1 MNALTA
7 KPPTAPQPV
16 APALADT
23 GPEAASRFE
32 SRGRHDARL
41 HKEIIYLARIA
52 LVVLVIGGWELAAR
66 HRAIDPFFYGQPSK
80 VLTQL
85 QTWVHHGTSQGS
97 LWVQINITL
106 EEAVLGFLIGVI
118 AGVVAG
124 IALGRIRFLAEV
136 IGPFI
141 KIMNSLPRIV
151 LGSLFIV
158 AFGLG
163 MTSKVLLAIV
173 LVFFAV
179 FFNAFQGTRE
189 VDRNLLNNARIL
201 GASRWQVTTQ
211 VVLPSAFTW
220 ILASLH
226 VSFGF
231 ALIGAIVGEFLGA
244 QKGLGLLIRTAQ
256 GTFNVDGVLAGMVVI
271 AVVAL
276 VAEGLIT
283 LLENRLLRWRPPQ
296 LSGPEL

>member
-1 MNALTA
+1 MTALRPRSM
-7 KPPTAPQPV
+7 PPPAAEAGDTFVDDAPP
-16 APALADT
+16 PR
-23 GPEAASRFE
+23 PSRF
-32 SRGRHDARL
+32 RRRLAVYIARL
-41 HKEIIYLARIA
+41 L
-52 LVVLVIGGWELAAR
+52 LVVILIGGWELFVR
-66 HRAIDPFFYGQPSK
+66 LKIVDPFFWGQPTGIAS
-80 VLTQL
+80 QIRD
-85 QTWVHHGTSQGS
+85 WIEHGTVQGS
-97 LWVQINITL
+97 LWLQVEVTL
-106 EEAVLGFLIGVI
+106 EEAVLGFLVGVL

-124 IALGRIRFLAEV
+124 IALGRIRFLADV
-136 IGPFI
+136 LGPFI
-141 KIMNSLPRIV
+141 KMANSIPRIV

-163 MTSKVLLAIV
+163 LSSKVLLAVV

-189 VDRNLLNNARIL
+189 VDRNLLANARIL
-201 GASRWQVTTQ
+201 GASRWKVTTQ

-244 QKGLGLLIRTAQ
+244 AKGLGLLIRTAQ
-256 GTFNVDGVLAGMVVI
+256 GTFNANGVIAGMFI
-271 AVVAL
+271 MAVVAL

-283 LLENRLLRWRPPQ
+283 LLERRLLRWRPAQ
-296 LSGPEL
+296 LTGPEL